1 GDHPFVLNI
10 LESEYVKGMLLKF
23 FYVLKRQK
31 KKEKRQKTK
40 EKRQKTKEKRQRGWE
55 EIAVRCDCFLKPFN
69 FLNLNV
75 FGARRL
81 HG

>member
-1 GDHPFVLNI
+1 
-10 LESEYVKGMLLKF
+10 M
-23 FYVLKRQK
+23 
-31 KKEKRQKTK
+31 TK
-40 EKRQKTKEKRQRGWE
+40 EKGKKTKDKRGWE